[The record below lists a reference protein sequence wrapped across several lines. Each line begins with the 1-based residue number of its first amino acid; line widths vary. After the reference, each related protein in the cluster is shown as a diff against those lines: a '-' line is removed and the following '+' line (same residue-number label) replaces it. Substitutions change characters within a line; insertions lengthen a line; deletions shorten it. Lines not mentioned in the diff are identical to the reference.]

1 MKDMALSQTTEQ
13 EANAVNQK
21 ESSKKPKTT
30 KGNDRDPRD
39 QLSTECKYCGNK
51 HERKRDKCPAYGK
64 TCSSCGKTNHFA
76 AKCFKNSRESKNKR
90 SHKFKRKKVNQLYDI
105 TESSYSSEEE
115 ILSVSLHHTA
125 NAVDMSNFKNKIF
138 AHMEIANDLV
148 RMQVDSGA
156 SCNVLPR
163 KFLPRDTEI
172 KKTSLKLTTYTKTNL
187 KVLGVAK
194 VSLLNPNNKKKYRAE
209 CAIIEED

>member
-1 MKDMALSQTTEQ
+1 MAPSQTTEQ
-13 EANAVNQK
+13 EVNAVTQK

-30 KGNDRDPRD
+30 KENGKYPKD
-39 QLSTECKYCGNK
+39 QLSAECKYCGNK
-51 HERKRDKCPAYGK
+51 HERQRDKCPTYGK
-64 TCSSCGKTNHFA
+64 TCSSYGKANHFA
-76 AKCFKNSRESKNKR
+76 ANCFKNSRESKNKR
-90 SHKFKRKKVNQLYDI
+90 SHKFKRKKVNQLDDI

-148 RMQVDSGA
+148 KMQVDSGA

-172 KKTSLKLTTYTKTNL
+172 KKTSLKLTT
-187 KVLGVAK
+187 
-194 VSLLNPNNKKKYRAE
+194 
-209 CAIIEED
+209 